1 MYQLLSYNF
10 EDITTKEITTLKA
23 SDFEMPDLPKK
34 AMKRPIGFAC

>member
-23 SDFEMPDLPKK
+23 SDFEMPDLPKT
-34 AMKRPIGFAC
+34 AIKRPIGFAC